1 MIIDQ
6 FTYYVLVILVC
17 VAAWLIYKVV
27 KKIFAIALFVL
38 MVVLVGL
45 FVHFGV
51 WPL

>member
-1 MIIDQ
+1 MVIDQ
-6 FTYYVLVILVC
+6 LSYYIIVILVC
-17 VAAWLIYKVV
+17 FAAWLIYKVV

-45 FVHFGV
+45 FLHFIV